1 MTVLRTNREQAGKGG
16 GERFTVRGTLA
27 KRRKAAMLS
36 GGAKAGAPVTAGT
49 YRQNSF
55 YLANEVC
62 LIE

>member
-36 GGAKAGAPVTAGT
+36 GT
-49 YRQNSF
+49 RR
-55 YLANEVC
+55 LASP
-62 LIE
+62 